1 MSVKGQRRQ
10 KPRIVDA
17 VEAVEAANAA
27 SSESV
32 AESWWIGDPI
42 AQVGTIKHKRSL
54 LVVLTAANSR
64 QVVMYRNLHM
74 HGGAVHT
81 AHRLL
86 SSRNRA
92 FRCAPSNPVLA

>member
-1 MSVKGQRRQ
+1 MSVKRQRRQ
-10 KPRIVDA
+10 KPRIED
-17 VEAVEAANAA
+17 AVEAANVA

-32 AESWWIGDPI
+32 AESRWIGDPI
-42 AQVGTIKHKRSL
+42 AQVGTLKHKRSY

-74 HGGAVHT
+74 HGGAVCT
-81 AHRLL
+81 AQRLL
-86 SSRNRA
+86 SSRKRA